1 MYSSIRKPK
10 VTRLNVIT
18 YSSRLTSK
26 RGQGGK
32 MIDAAIA
39 DNKLHYESQ
48 HDFIIL
54 ATFTYQKVI
63 ILNNFR
69 IQ

>member
-1 MYSSIRKPK
+1 MMVIVFATILCKNQGRNNNSKQNIIHISFQKPK
-10 VTRLNVIT
+10 VTQLNEIS

-39 DNKLHYESQ
+39 DDKL
-48 HDFIIL
+48 
-54 ATFTYQKVI
+54 
-63 ILNNFR
+63 
-69 IQ
+69 